1 MITVEA
7 LNKTYPVAVKEPGLK
22 GTIEHFF
29 RRTYRSIQAVQDVSF
44 AIEPGEVVGF
54 LGPNGAGK
62 TTTLKMLT
70 GLIHPTSGQVNVAG
84 HIFVVFAD
92 LVCNSL
98 FDSLD
103 ISVLQLICET
113 VLLC

>member
-54 LGPNGAGK
+54 L
-62 TTTLKMLT
+62 
-70 GLIHPTSGQVNVAG
+70 
-84 HIFVVFAD
+84 
-92 LVCNSL
+92 
-98 FDSLD
+98 
-103 ISVLQLICET
+103 
-113 VLLC
+113 